1 MIRFYIHMYLFFPIF
16 FPYRLLQNIEYHSCI
31 FFFLDNG
38 TFPLNPRSS
47 QLQDRTG
54 VKHLFDQARAFVIFT
69 ANIIKPV
76 NDDDEKAV
84 RIRQYFNCKAVLK

>member
-1 MIRFYIHMYLFFPIF
+1 M
-16 FPYRLLQNIEYHSCI
+16 
-31 FFFLDNG
+31 
-38 TFPLNPRSS
+38 
-47 QLQDRTG
+47 
-54 VKHLFDQARAFVIFT
+54 KHLFDQARAFVIFT